1 MFGRFRFWKN
11 GYSRYRT
18 YCKSNNEK
26 NNKSKWNVS
35 QSHSKLK
42 SVSNLRVGLYTT
54 GAVFAVIGLSYASV
68 PLYRIFC
75 SVTGFG
81 GTVQKTHNPD
91 FSKGVDESRQIKVS
105 FTSQVSSTLPWS
117 FVPIQDSVIVNPGEK
132 VLAIFKAY
140 NHSDEPLIGV
150 ATYNVVPDGA
160 GQYFNKIQCFCFDEQ
175 RINAKSEVY
184 MPVHFYVDTDI
195 LKNPKMKDL
204 NEITLSYTFFLSDDQ
219 DMDWIIEEREKENQK
234 KAIAVKKYTL

>member
-1 MFGRFRFWKN
+1 MFSRFNFWKK

-18 YCKSNNEK
+18 YCSSNQVNK
-26 NNKSKWNVS
+26 NKKNVS
-35 QSHSKLK
+35 RSYSKLK
-42 SVSNLRVGLYTT
+42 SLSNLRVALYTT
-54 GAVFAVIGLSYASV
+54 GGVFAVIGFSYASV

-75 SVTGFG
+75 SVTGYG

-91 FSKGVDESRQIKVS
+91 FNKEVDYSHQIKVS

-117 FVPIQDSVIVNPGEK
+117 FTPIQDSVIVHPGEK
-132 VLAIFKAY
+132 VLAIFKAF

-150 ATYNVVPDGA
+150 ATYNVVPDRA

-195 LKNPKMKDL
+195 LKDPKMKNL

-219 DMDWIIEEREKENQK
+219 DMDWIIEEREKEK
-234 KAIAVKKYTL
+234 EKRAIAVKKYTL